1 MIGELSVFEWFLV
14 LTLFMLILAI
24 LVSFIRLIMGPTI
37 WDRLLMVNLISAKVV
52 MFMAVYAI
60 WEDSILIMDIAIAYG
75 IVGFLTIT
83 LLSKYIMTGGREK

>member
-1 MIGELSVFEWFLV
+1 MSLFELFIVT
-14 LTLFMLILAI
+14 TLFMLILAI
-24 LVSFIRLIMGPTI
+24 LVSFIRLVLGPTI

-60 WEDSILIMDIAIAYG
+60 WEDSLLIMDIAIAYG

>member
-1 MIGELSVFEWFLV
+1 MSLFEWFLV

-24 LVSFIRLIMGPTI
+24 LVSFIRLVIGPTI
-37 WDRLLMVNLISAKVV
+37 WDRILMINLISAKVI
-52 MFMAVYAI
+52 MFMVVFAI
-60 WEDSILIMDIAIAYG
+60 WERSELILDIAIAYG